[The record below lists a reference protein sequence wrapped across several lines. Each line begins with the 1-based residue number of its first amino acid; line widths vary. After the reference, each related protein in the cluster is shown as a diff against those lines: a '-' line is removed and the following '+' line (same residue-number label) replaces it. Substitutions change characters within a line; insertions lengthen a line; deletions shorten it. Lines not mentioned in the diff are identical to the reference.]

1 MLRNFCKTF
10 MKSRIN
16 GCVLFIRNKHSIS
29 FFKDIFFYTDFTLY
43 DLSYLK
49 IAIWEK
55 IYRILSFDGNDVL
68 KKETS

>member
-1 MLRNFCKTF
+1 MLRNFCKTL
-10 MKSRIN
+10 MKFRIK
-16 GCVLFIRNKHSIS
+16 GCVLFIRNKHS

-55 IYRILSFDGNDVL
+55 IYRILFFDGNDVL